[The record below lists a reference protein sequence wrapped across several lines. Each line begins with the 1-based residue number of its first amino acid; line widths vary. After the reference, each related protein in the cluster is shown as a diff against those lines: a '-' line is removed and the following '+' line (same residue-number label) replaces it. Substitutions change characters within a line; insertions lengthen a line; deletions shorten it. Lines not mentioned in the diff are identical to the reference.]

1 MNKISTLTRYALAVA
16 ATVVAAPALAQTV
29 PVVYADGQTG
39 GGKSAYDANCQSCH
53 GDTLQGLL
61 EAPPLS
67 GPRFNQT
74 WRGGSVKDLYDFAF
88 MYMPQDKP
96 STLTPQTYADIVAYI
111 LQFNKVPAGDKPL
124 DGPPPANMI
133 IPK

>member
-1 MNKISTLTRYALAVA
+1 MKKISILTRSVFAFA
-16 ATVVAAPALAQTV
+16 ATVVAGSALAQTV
-29 PVVYADGQTG
+29 PVVYTDGQAG
-39 GGKSAYDANCQSCH
+39 GGKSAYAASCESCH

-61 EAPPLS
+61 EAPALS
-67 GPRFNQT
+67 GPRFVQT
-74 WRGGSVKDLYDFAF
+74 WKGGTVKDLYDFAF

-96 STLTPQTYADIVAYI
+96 STLSPQTYADIIAYI